1 MQSNSCLG
9 HSASF
14 GCRWGWKETHL
25 KRRPTWWHNGSQWMK
40 SQLTAV
46 SVAQQ
51 CLAMV
56 SPVDVRDTKPYLV
69 SQSVLW
75 WLTCCWDGH
84 FALCYQSLC
93 YKGRLSSI
101 CWCHP
106 QKCCHVKWSLVEAGD
121 VRHLLFFACTG
132 PLTLAGNHN
141 LRNFVAIYALFGCT
155 IFSHPLWW
163 FDFSWQTALVSLAV
177 VKYLCHSLVSL
188 TRRCHSELRM
198 WMIYNSAPW
207 HKELLWEWKTKFI
220 KKKTQKTLDLY
231 GH

>member
-1 MQSNSCLG
+1 MG
-9 HSASF
+9 
-14 GCRWGWKETHL
+14 L
-25 KRRPTWWHNGSQWMK
+25 KRDSFEAAPNLVAQWMK

-84 FALCYQSLC
+84 FGLCYQSLC

-163 FDFSWQTALVSLAV
+163 FVVSWLWLFMTRSLGTPPAQG
-177 VKYLCHSLVSL
+177 L
-188 TRRCHSELRM
+188 TSE
-198 WMIYNSAPW
+198 
-207 HKELLWEWKTKFI
+207 
-220 KKKTQKTLDLY
+220 
-231 GH
+231 